1 MLPFNINYK
10 VQTNG
15 LAGLP
20 ALAGKGGIKITT
32 NHSCLPCGLQ
42 IAIRIKNLEEL
53 SGAVIVRHHDH
64 KKRGWMLGELQCKT
78 L

>member
-20 ALAGKGGIKITT
+20 ALAGREGIMITT
-32 NHSCLPCGLQ
+32 NNSYLPCGLQ
-42 IAIRIKNLEEL
+42 IAIRI
-53 SGAVIVRHHDH
+53 
-64 KKRGWMLGELQCKT
+64 
-78 L
+78 